1 MPVYQ
6 FSLLIQAAGTGLLL
20 LLFLLV
26 YQKIRLRALSQWII
40 SWACLLA
47 GLVAF
52 WFAPPPAHVQNI
64 VLLNHSA
71 LLAHAFFLLR
81 GIRRLREE
89 KGSGEA
95 DLVWLIPVFGLAWV
109 TATGSQPEH
118 SALVALILAAAYVTA
133 AVSFAVTPG
142 STVGRLLLS
151 VSFLLWGVQQAV
163 IGAAFLRFAIR
174 RGCPRRSST
183 RASPRCCW
191 R

>member
-6 FSLLIQAAGTGLLL
+6 FSAHPGGRHRPSVDSLPSSTRRSAS
-20 LLFLLV
+20 
-26 YQKIRLRALSQWII
+26 ALSQWIL

-47 GLVAF
+47 GLVGF
-52 WFAPPPAHVQNI
+52 WFAPPSAYDRDAI
-64 VLLNHSA
+64 LLNHSA

-89 KGSGEA
+89 KGSGGA

-163 IGAAFLRFAIR
+163 VGAAFLRFRDPAA
-174 RGCPRRSST
+174 CPRHSST
-183 RASPRCCW
+183 GGSPRCCW